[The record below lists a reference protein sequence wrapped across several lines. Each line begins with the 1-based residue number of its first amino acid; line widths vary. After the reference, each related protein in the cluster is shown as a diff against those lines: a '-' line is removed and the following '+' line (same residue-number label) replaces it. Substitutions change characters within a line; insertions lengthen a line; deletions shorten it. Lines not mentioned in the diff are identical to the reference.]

1 MAILRTLPVAAL
13 LATSASAQVFLSPA
27 DDILLPPSKTAKEPL
42 KWLGGNSPY
51 FAGPNVNGVEN
62 VIPEGCVVDQVAYV
76 ARHGSRYP
84 DTGAYNE
91 WTTLYA
97 KVCLSYLHLPERR
110 GKLVYTKN
118 GRYKTRVSL
127 LQGLWLS

>member
-62 VIPEGCVVDQVAYV
+62 VIPEGCIVDQVAYV

-84 DTGAYNE
+84 DTGAYNGWVE
-91 WTTLYA
+91 
-97 KVCLSYLHLPERR
+97 LH
-110 GKLVYTKN
+110 N
-118 GRYKTRVSL
+118 RVSC
-127 LQGLWLS
+127 